1 MQKESLNALTRHHRQ
16 AAKQASSG
24 RSAHT
29 IYGGHEHVLRQT
41 LIALRA
47 GSNLDEHENPGE
59 ATVQVLQGRITLV
72 AGENRW
78 NGSPGDLLTVPNSRH
93 AVEAVEDSVVLLTV
107 AKGTA

>member
-1 MQKESLNALTRHHRQ
+1 MQKQSLKALAREHLEV
-16 AAKQASSG
+16 AATSSSG

-47 GSNLDEHENPGE
+47 GTNLDEHENPGE
-59 ATVQVLQGRITLV
+59 ATLQVLKGRVTLV

-78 NGSPGDLLTVPNSRH
+78 NGSPGDLMTIPDSRH
-93 AVEAVEDSVVLLTV
+93 ALEAVEDSAVLLTV
-107 AKGTA
+107 AKLT